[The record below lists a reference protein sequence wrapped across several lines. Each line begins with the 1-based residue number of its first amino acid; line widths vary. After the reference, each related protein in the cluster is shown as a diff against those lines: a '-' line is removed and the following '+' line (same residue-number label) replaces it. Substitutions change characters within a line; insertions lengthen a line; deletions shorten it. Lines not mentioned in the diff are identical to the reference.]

1 MEGSDDGWRV
11 VESTN
16 SVSKSSILI
25 IELDANVGVLEATG
39 SS

>member
-25 IELDANVGVLEATG
+25 IELDANVGVLETTG